1 MTRRL
6 LADLGG
12 TNARFALS
20 ENGGPPQEERKLAV
34 TDYPGVVAAARAYLG
49 GRHAEEAVFAV
60 ATPVRG
66 DAVTFTNNNWHFS
79 VREAERELGLARLT
93 VINDFVA
100 QAASISLMTAEDLRV
115 LKPGQPRKGAP
126 RVVLGPGTGLGV
138 AFVLH
143 EGGVPHILPSEG
155 GHASFAPQD
164 ALQAEIL
171 QRMRPLYGG
180 HVSTERL
187 LSGPGL
193 LQIARSLGEIRG
205 ALAPLENPA
214 DVSRLA
220 ASGGCPTCAEAVR
233 MFSSILGATA
243 GNLALTLLAEGG
255 VYIAG
260 GLSRNL
266 GPLLDREALLTAFHA
281 KGRFAGLLEAI
292 PVVQVLRPHT
302 GLLGAAAYRPRL
314 MAR

>member
-1 MTRRL
+1 M

-20 ENGGPPQEERKLAV
+20 EDGGPPREERKLAV
-34 TDYPGVVAAARAYLG
+34 ADHPGVVAAARAYLE
-49 GRHAEEAVFAV
+49 GRHVEEAVFAV
-60 ATPVRG
+60 ATPVGG
-66 DAVTFTNNNWHFS
+66 DAITFTNNDWHFS
-79 VREAERELGLARLT
+79 VREAQRALGLERLT

-100 QAASISLMTAEDLRV
+100 QAAAIGLMSAEDLRV
-115 LKPGQPRKGAP
+115 LKPGQPQPERP
-126 RVVLGPGTGLGV
+126 LVVLGPGTGLGV
-138 AFVLH
+138 AFVLR

-171 QRMRPLYGG
+171 QRMRPLHGG

-205 ALAPLENPA
+205 RPVPVENPA

-220 ASGGCPTCAEAVR
+220 ASGGDPVCAEALR
-233 MFSSILGATA
+233 LFSAILGATA

-255 VYIAG
+255 VYLAG
-260 GLSRNL
+260 GLCRNL
-266 GPLLDREALLTAFHA
+266 GPLLDREALLAAFHA
-281 KGRFAGLLEAI
+281 KGRFGGLLEAV

-314 MAR
+314 TAG